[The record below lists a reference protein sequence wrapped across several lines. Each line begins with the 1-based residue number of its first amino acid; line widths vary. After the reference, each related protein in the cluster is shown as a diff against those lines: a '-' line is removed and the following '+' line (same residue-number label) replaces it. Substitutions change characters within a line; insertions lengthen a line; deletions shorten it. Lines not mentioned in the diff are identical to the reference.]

1 MSEYDVAKVRAHFPA
16 LESGLA
22 FFDGPGGS
30 QTPDVVGE
38 VMRATLTGD
47 GCRYEGSTTPAPG
60 TFSVDVQNE
69 TDKPVNFQLMVLP
82 KDATL
87 KDVEAWFHQALQ
99 TWRQTGKYVLRPI
112 TWVSNTEVGAHEA
125 SELPANVPAGRLAVL
140 CAPGD
145 QRRSDVIAAAELD
158 VTP

>member
-1 MSEYDVAKVRAHFPA
+1 MTLGRLVAVSFVA
-16 LESGLA
+16 LVTVGLA
-22 FFDGPGGS
+22 AGCTGGGGDGDDGG
-30 QTPDVVGE
+30 